1 MIHVC
6 ESFKAWGH
14 PNIRSNHRTTLMIT
28 KDAELTPRGDCVVA
42 LRAQKGL
49 MDLDPSLKEA
59 MRERDARIR
68 LILNVNGLAFVVSGS
83 GDPRLPLSHPTE
95 MVARK
100 SHYICGRTLMIGADK
115 AACDLDDTMISL
127 LRDEKRA
134 VSVTI
139 VVESVTQKCEK

>member
-1 MIHVC
+1 MSHFS
-6 ESFKAWGH
+6 ESFNAWGH

-28 KDAELTPRGDCVVA
+28 KDAVLTPRGDCVIA

-49 MDLDPSLKEA
+49 MDLDPNLKES
-59 MRERDARIR
+59 MRKKDARIR
-68 LILNVNGLAFVVSGS
+68 LILNVNEHTFVVSGS

-95 MVARK
+95 LIARK
-100 SHYICGRTLMIGADK
+100 SHYICDRTLMIGADK
-115 AACDLDDTMISL
+115 AARDIDDAMVNL

-139 VVESVTQKCEK
+139 VVELVTQLCEK